1 MKTLLVLIGKTDNKH
16 ISACI
21 NDYLNRICHYMSFE
35 IVTIPYIKNT
45 KNLTE
50 EQQKEME
57 GKSIMQLIKPSDYVV
72 LLDERG
78 SEFRS
83 IEFAKWLQKRQ
94 MATKR
99 LLFIVGGAYGFSNN
113 IYERANE
120 KISLSR
126 MTFSHQMIRLFF
138 TEQIYRSC
146 TIIKGEPYHHE

>member
-1 MKTLLVLIGKTDNKH
+1 MKFRHLHSTKEREPYGLFVLLVQLDFTIGDSLKMTN
-16 ISACI
+16 
-21 NDYLNRICHYMSFE
+21 
-35 IVTIPYIKNT
+35 IKNT

-83 IEFAKWLQKRQ
+83 IEFAKWLQKKQ

-138 TEQIYRSC
+138 VEQLYRAF
-146 TIIKGEPYHHE
+146 TILRNEPYHHQ

>member
-1 MKTLLVLIGKTDNKH
+1 
-16 ISACI
+16 
-21 NDYLNRICHYMSFE
+21 MSFE
-35 IVTIPYIKNT
+35 IVTIPDIKNT

-83 IEFAKWLQKRQ
+83 IEFAMWLQKRQ
-94 MATKR
+94 MVTKR

-138 TEQIYRSC
+138 VEQLYRAF
-146 TIIKGEPYHHE
+146 TIIAGLPYHHE